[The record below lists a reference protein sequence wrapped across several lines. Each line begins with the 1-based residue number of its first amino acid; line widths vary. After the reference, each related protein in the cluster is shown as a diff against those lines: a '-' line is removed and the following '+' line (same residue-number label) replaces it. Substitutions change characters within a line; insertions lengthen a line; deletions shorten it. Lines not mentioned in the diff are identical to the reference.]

1 MIDQRDPYG
10 SFHELAI
17 REREGHDY
25 RRLAVP
31 RDSATAII
39 APHGGGIEPGTS
51 EISRALAGAEFA
63 LYCFEGLKLAGN
75 EALHVASTRFDE
87 PRCAQLV
94 AGSQTVVA
102 VHGCAGDHR
111 AVYVGG
117 LDGDLKVRVVRA
129 LERAGFDARQDAS
142 NHGGRHARNICNRG
156 SSGKGLQLE
165 ITAGLRRAMFKG
177 LRRPERETTRPP
189 FDRFVTAVRAALL
202 EAESRH

>member
-10 SFHELAI
+10 SFHELAA

-31 RDSATAII
+31 RDSATALV

-51 EISRALAGAEFA
+51 EITRALAGAEFA
-63 LYCFEGLKLAGN
+63 LYCFEGLRSAGN
-75 EALHVASTRFDE
+75 EGLHVASTRFDE

-117 LDGDLKVRVVRA
+117 LDGDLKVRVIGA
-129 LERAGFDARQDAS
+129 LQRAGFDARQAVG

-177 LRRPERETTRPP
+177 LRRTERETTRPP
-189 FDRFVTAVRAALL
+189 FDRFVTAVRAVLL
-202 EAESRH
+202 GKKT